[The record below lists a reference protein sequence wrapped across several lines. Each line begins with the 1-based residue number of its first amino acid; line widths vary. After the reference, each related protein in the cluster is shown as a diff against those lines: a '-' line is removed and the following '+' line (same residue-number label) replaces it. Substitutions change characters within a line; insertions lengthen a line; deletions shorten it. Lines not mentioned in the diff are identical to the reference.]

1 MQFYYIIATVDQ
13 KLPQDHE
20 QTDYKL
26 LVENLYEKSETDY
39 QANGKN
45 YYFFTTNLEDDKIRF
60 YAIFKTNA
68 DVTSAFMK
76 FISATE
82 LKMKDISVEET
93 TLKKA
98 KITLALA
105 GARKLVNNRDDI
117 LKDFDLDD

>member
-45 YYFFTTNLEDDKIRF
+45 YYFFHN
-60 YAIFKTNA
+60 
-68 DVTSAFMK
+68 
-76 FISATE
+76 
-82 LKMKDISVEET
+82 
-93 TLKKA
+93 
-98 KITLALA
+98 
-105 GARKLVNNRDDI
+105 
-117 LKDFDLDD
+117 

>member
-76 FISATE
+76 FISE
-82 LKMKDISVEET
+82 MCI
-93 TLKKA
+93 
-98 KITLALA
+98 
-105 GARKLVNNRDDI
+105 RDSACSS
-117 LKDFDLDD
+117 

>member
-13 KLPQDHE
+13 KLSQDHE

-82 LKMKDISVEET
+82 LKMKDIFVEET
-93 TLKKA
+93 TLKK
-98 KITLALA
+98 
-105 GARKLVNNRDDI
+105 
-117 LKDFDLDD
+117 LKSP